1 MAKAT
6 ARVKP
11 ASPVRPGPPAKP
23 AAPAADRWG
32 TLNNFVDHGLQELAK
47 ETRSPSAGLVWFV
60 LFRLAYAPT
69 RLVRG
74 ASIRRLAKLA
84 HLDRVTVRRAMHE
97 LLKRGHVKV
106 HDRAGNVPVYYLEH
120 VSAEDEPGE

>member
-32 TLNNFVDHGLQELAK
+32 TFNNFVDHGLQELAK

-60 LFRLAYAPT
+60 LFRLRTHRRGSCGGRVSGAWPNSPT
-69 RLVRG
+69 WIG
-74 ASIRRLAKLA
+74 
-84 HLDRVTVRRAMHE
+84 
-97 LLKRGHVKV
+97 
-106 HDRAGNVPVYYLEH
+106 
-120 VSAEDEPGE
+120 